1 MRINQVKHDFN
12 LDNEIQ
18 QEMFSLIKR
27 LAFCEPFELEGLKV
41 RANRLIENTS
51 ISTKI

>member
-1 MRINQVKHDFN
+1 MRINKVRNNFN
-12 LDNEIQ
+12 IDNETQ